1 MPPRPD
7 LTGDDLRAYLEQA
20 RKEGRYPG
28 ETTPLIIP
36 IEHHTATLEV
46 LGGGPRIG
54 SVAPTEILERAR
66 RLLGKATVIKG
77 SEDVTESNA
86 PSREE
91 IDAKMD
97 AMSARAEASEARI
110 SESLEGIRADVKVAT
125 AEWSKTL
132 TTVNASIA
140 AIEAKTAHLPTTL
153 GLWAAL
159 ATTVV
164 AVLGV
169 LLALLAWGGDRFD
182 GGISAASVTAQQAAQ
197 TELQSERNA
206 EALDMLTKMAQTQ
219 QQQLQRQEQ
228 QLNDLL
234 ARTPPS
240 N

>member
-1 MPPRPD
+1 M
-7 LTGDDLRAYLEQA
+7 
-20 RKEGRYPG
+20 
-28 ETTPLIIP
+28 
-36 IEHHTATLEV
+36 
-46 LGGGPRIG
+46 
-54 SVAPTEILERAR
+54 SAPT
-66 RLLGKATVIKG
+66 
-77 SEDVTESNA
+77 
-86 PSREE
+86 REE

-97 AMSARAEASEARI
+97 AMSARTEASEARI
-110 SESLEGIRADVKVAT
+110 SEALEGIRADVKVAT

-140 AIEAKTAHLPTTL
+140 AIEAKTSHLPTTL
-153 GLWAAL
+153 GLWAGL

-164 AVLGV
+164 AVVGV

-197 TELQSERNA
+197 TELQSQQNA
-206 EALDMLTKMAQTQ
+206 EALNLLTQMAKTQ